1 MGTKLCLPV
10 CSEQECFQYYRKTV
24 TFKGW
29 QPSSRQKE
37 TLAASDDSLLDSLSE
52 VIGKFPWK
60 EGCSEQRTMLAQELI
75 HKMGAYKSA
84 GNWNKKFL
92 IFSWP
97 HFWNYCNMDYEASTL
112 PMVLKISNWT
122 VFTCWSTCVCTHH
135 AQYQYTHTVKFH
147 LLQIYGKFTH
157 FNRGISKL
165 QRKQKSKSCSNA
177 LRKQIPVLFETHLLL
192 QQTSF
197 FGKQKV

>member
-1 MGTKLCLPV
+1 LCLETWKKRDKTIIWTPSIKSKEQVFKREQIISPSRQKNRGIFRGLQHDSMGTKLCLPV

-84 GNWNKKFL
+84 GN
-92 IFSWP
+92 
-97 HFWNYCNMDYEASTL
+97 
-112 PMVLKISNWT
+112 
-122 VFTCWSTCVCTHH
+122 
-135 AQYQYTHTVKFH
+135 
-147 LLQIYGKFTH
+147 
-157 FNRGISKL
+157 
-165 QRKQKSKSCSNA
+165 
-177 LRKQIPVLFETHLLL
+177 
-192 QQTSF
+192 
-197 FGKQKV
+197 